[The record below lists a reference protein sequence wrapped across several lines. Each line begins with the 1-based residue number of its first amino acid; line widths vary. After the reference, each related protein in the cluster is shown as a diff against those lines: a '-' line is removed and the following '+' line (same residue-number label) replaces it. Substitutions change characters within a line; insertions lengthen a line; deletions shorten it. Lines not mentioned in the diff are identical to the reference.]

1 MEALHSGK
9 LFRDDFYYRLCSD
22 VIHVP
27 PLQQRLKEDPD
38 ELRQL
43 VEHLLTG
50 MMGEEG
56 REQAAKIESAIGH
69 AVGENYPWPGNV
81 RELEQAIRRILLT
94 GSYAGRAAV
103 KATTHRDQ
111 LMAGID
117 SEQISADDLL
127 GAYCR
132 MLYEKYGS
140 YEAVARRAKLDRRT
154 VKKHLNQQAS
164 ASE

>member
-1 MEALHSGK
+1 MS
-9 LFRDDFYYRLCSD
+9 Y
-22 VIHVP
+22 
-27 PLQQRLKEDPD
+27 

-50 MMGEEG
+50 MMGEAGCEL
-56 REQAAKIESAIGH
+56 AAKIESAIQR
-69 AVGENYPWPGNV
+69 AVGEDYPWPGNV

-94 GSYAGRAAV
+94 GSYVGRAAP
-103 KATTHRDQ
+103 KLTTPRDQ

-127 GAYCR
+127 GTYCR

-140 YEAVARRAKLDRRT
+140 YEAVGRRAQLDRRT
-154 VKKHLNQQAS
+154 VKRHLKPAGQQRKLLDQVNKP
-164 ASE
+164 

>member
-50 MMGEEG
+50 MLGEAG
-56 REQAAKIESAIGH
+56 RELAAKTESAIH
-69 AVGENYPWPGNV
+69 RAVGEDYPWPGNV
-81 RELEQAIRRILLT
+81 RELAQAIRRILLT
-94 GSYAGRAAV
+94 GSYTGRTVLKAA
-103 KATTHRDQ
+103 TPRDQ

-117 SEQISADDLL
+117 SEQISSDDLL

-140 YEAVARRAKLDRRT
+140 YEAVGRRAQLDRRT
-154 VKKHLNQQAS
+154 VKRHLKPQARAS
-164 ASE
+164 A